1 VHPFGKVP
9 ALQADDGTPV
19 FESGAILMYLADRY
33 GGLDTPEKR
42 AAASAWVVFANA
54 TFWPAVSGANR
65 GAALP
70 PLCAAIEAL
79 LAKQAF
85 LAGPTFGVADV
96 AVGAYMFYATAF
108 FRDVSF
114 KARVWARQHSHGRG
128 LKLARWMRA
137 CADAYDSC
145 VLVCPCACCRR
156 TRASPSTRLRS
167 RRGRRSRRRLARS
180 ELRHM
185 QRIDPRLLC
194 LPLAAAACAWA
205 RAACGTHTRV
215 QLLNTETGVCMDI
228 HRLLLLLFSP
238 RVRCLRD

>member
-1 VHPFGKVP
+1 MHPFGKVP
-9 ALQADDGTPV
+9 ALQADDGTAV

-114 KARVWARQHSHGRG
+114 KARAGMAACARG
-128 LKLARWMRA
+128 LLSCVGCRG
-137 CADAYDSC
+137 CADAGDSFS
-145 VLVCPCACCRR
+145 L
-156 TRASPSTRLRS
+156 
-167 RRGRRSRRRLARS
+167 
-180 ELRHM
+180 
-185 QRIDPRLLC
+185 
-194 LPLAAAACAWA
+194 A
-205 RAACGTHTRV
+205 RAAGVPEHRQV
-215 QLLNTETGVCMDI
+215 QGCA
-228 HRLLLLLFSP
+228 
-238 RVRCLRD
+238 

>member
-1 VHPFGKVP
+1 MGAHDALRVQGSARFRFADRRADRLHPPPTRVRAAPGKGEHKAAPYLAVHPFGKVP
-9 ALQADDGTPV
+9 ALQADDGTAV
-19 FESGAILMYLADRY
+19 FESGAILMYLADCY

-114 KARVWARQHSHGRG
+114 KARVWARPH
-128 LKLARWMRA
+128 AREG
-137 CADAYDSC
+137 
-145 VLVCPCACCRR
+145 
-156 TRASPSTRLRS
+156 LRS
-167 RRGRRSRRRLARS
+167 LAGCWHALTPVTHVYSFAR
-180 ELRHM
+180 
-185 QRIDPRLLC
+185 
-194 LPLAAAACAWA
+194 A
-205 RAACGTHTRV
+205 RAAGVPEHRQV
-215 QLLNTETGVCMDI
+215 QGCA
-228 HRLLLLLFSP
+228 
-238 RVRCLRD
+238 